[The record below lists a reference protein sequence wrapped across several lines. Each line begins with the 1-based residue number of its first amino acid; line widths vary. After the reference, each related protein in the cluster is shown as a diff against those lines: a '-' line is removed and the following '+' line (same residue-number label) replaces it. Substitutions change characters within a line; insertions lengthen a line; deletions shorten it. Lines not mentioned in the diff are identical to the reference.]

1 MLYKKYLLP
10 AIFLYLSINV
20 CFAQVAQEWVQR
32 YNGPGNHS
40 DQARSIAVD
49 DSGNVYV
56 TGAST
61 GSGTSLDYATIKY
74 NSSGIQQWVQ
84 RYNGPGNSSDEASSI
99 AVDGLG
105 NVYVTGFSSGSGTGS
120 DYATIKYNSLG
131 TELWVQRYNGPGNSS
146 DEASSIAVDGLGNV
160 YVTGFSSG
168 SGTGYDYAT
177 IKYNSSG
184 VQQWVQRYNGP
195 GNNAD
200 YAFSLA
206 VDGSGNVYVTGE
218 SWSGSTFNT
227 GDYATI
233 KYNSSGVE
241 QWVQRYNGPG
251 NGWDVSFSLTVDAS
265 GNSYVTG
272 WSYVSGANYDYATIK
287 YNSSGV
293 QQWVQR
299 YNGPGNDGDAAYSIA
314 VDGLGNVYVTGGS
327 IGSGTSSDYATIKY
341 NSSGVQQWVQRYNGP
356 GNGIDQAN
364 SIAVDPLGNN
374 VYVTGSSVGSGTS
387 DDYAT
392 IKYNALGNQQWV
404 QRYNGPGNS
413 KDWAYSLALDPESL
427 GSNVYVTGFS
437 RSGSSSSTEDYATIK
452 YSQAVGIQPVSS
464 EIPGEFSLYQN
475 YPNPFNPVTKIRFS
489 LPHPSEGGAQDAK
502 LIIFDAIGRAVVTL
516 VKEQLK
522 PGTYEVVWDG
532 SNYPSGVYY
541 YTLKAGNYTAT
552 KKLVLLK

>member
-40 DQARSIAVD
+40 DQAR
-49 DSGNVYV
+49 
-56 TGAST
+56 
-61 GSGTSLDYATIKY
+61 
-74 NSSGIQQWVQ
+74 
-84 RYNGPGNSSDEASSI
+84 SI

-272 WSYVSGANYDYATIK
+272 WSYVSGANY
-287 YNSSGV
+287 
-293 QQWVQR
+293 
-299 YNGPGNDGDAAYSIA
+299 
-314 VDGLGNVYVTGGS
+314 
-327 IGSGTSSDYATIKY
+327 DYATIKY